1 MPGGSRRKRDYSS
14 SSYDSDSR
22 SPPRRRKSFGDAALA
37 ALGAG
42 GLAKAAG
49 DRRDKSRDRD
59 RDYRDRDHRRSGR
72 DRSRRRR
79 RYSSDYS
86 SRSRSRSVDQAAKI
100 QQAAKAAITAAAAE
114 AFRSRKEP
122 GPWTGDKGKRVLTAA
137 IGAGGI
143 DGLVNGNKD
152 PDKKGT
158 RHTIE
163 AVIGGLAGNRI
174 INGPRDKSASR
185 SRSRGGRR
193 SRSHGRDRRDE
204 KGGGGG
210 ALEALAGTGIAAA
223 AGKMLL
229 DKVQNRSRGRGR
241 SSSADSFDSRRPK
254 RSKSVTDYAR
264 QGMAALGIGGKDK
277 KKRRSYASESDS
289 DDDRYDRRSGGR
301 LRGGG
306 GDGGVGVASRGSSPD
321 GKSSNSSSSSSDVS
335 SSEDERRHKKIR
347 GKEWLTAGLASV
359 ATVHAAHSVY
369 QSYENRQKRHKLVM
383 EGEMSP
389 EEAKKLKNKAK
400 FQDAASIG
408 IAAIGIKGAVSEW
421 KEVSEHRHEYLEF
434 EKKRQRRHARRLKML
449 AAQTKASRYDSDP
462 GVLSQ
467 TVVSAPLMPS
477 QGNRG
482 PTAPLYAS
490 DNPYSGYV
498 PSRGQLPPPPLAP
511 HSDY

>member
-1 MPGGSRRKRDYSS
+1 M
-14 SSYDSDSR
+14 
-22 SPPRRRKSFGDAALA
+22 
-37 ALGAG
+37 
-42 GLAKAAG
+42 
-49 DRRDKSRDRD
+49 
-59 RDYRDRDHRRSGR
+59 
-72 DRSRRRR
+72 
-79 RYSSDYS
+79 
-86 SRSRSRSVDQAAKI
+86 
-100 QQAAKAAITAAAAE
+100 TAAAAE

-122 GPWTGDKGKRVLTAA
+122 GPWTGDKGRRVLTAA

-193 SRSHGRDRRDE
+193 SRSHGRDRRDD
-204 KGGGGG
+204 KGGGG

-241 SSSADSFDSRRPK
+241 SSSADSYDSRRPK

-277 KKRRSYASESDS
+277 QKRRDYDSED

-306 GDGGVGVASRGSSPD
+306 GDGGDGVSSRNESPG
-321 GKSSNSSSSSSDVS
+321 GKSSSNSSSDTDCS
-335 SSEDERRHKKIR
+335 SSEDERRHKKMR

-359 ATVHAAHSVY
+359 ATIHAAHSVY
-369 QSYENRQKRHKLVM
+369 QSYENRQRRHKLVV

-400 FQDAASIG
+400 LQDAASIG

-421 KEVSEHRHEYLEF
+421 KEVKEKRHEFHEF
-434 EKKRQRRHARRLKML
+434 EQKKQRRHERRLKRL
-449 AAQTKASRYDSDP
+449 QGQSHDAQYDSEP
-462 GVLSQ
+462 TYPSQ
-467 TVVSAPLMPS
+467 TVVSEPIVPSNAYQGHIAPY
-477 QGNRG
+477 
-482 PTAPLYAS
+482 YAS
-490 DNPYSGYV
+490 DNPYGGYALATGG
-498 PSRGQLPPPPLAP
+498 PLPPPPMTS
-511 HSDY
+511 HSDHY